1 MDMKNF
7 NSFRSFPATPSRY
20 RPEPVPI
27 LGRHPVRLPD
37 GRVVGWLLDGADGT
51 RWLVRPARPQHF
63 WRGSASQPQPGWAWD
78 ESLRSYL
85 LSTNLVAVWCQLSHR
100 RAAVYLTDA
109 IASRPHWLTLD
120 AGHGRQI
127 LIPLSAFQLAFY
139 DGTRRWEDLPA
150 LADRLDWQ
158 QAAPPTTGTERQL
171 PLRLD

>member
-1 MDMKNF
+1 MKNF